1 MKIKINKEAFVN
13 GLQLVHGA
21 VGARPTLPVLSNV
34 LLQAKQKKLW
44 LTTTDLE
51 ISMRCSI
58 EAEIDKPG
66 ATTLPEKRL
75 LSIVR
80 ELPAETIDIEVT
92 DGHKAKINCGASY
105 FKIHGLADD
114 DFPPLPELSGG
125 NSYSVDRLA
134 LKDMLQKTA
143 YAASSDETRFVLNGN
158 LFSFKNEKLIVVAT
172 DGRRLALS
180 EQEVDFPK
188 EAEADLIVP
197 TKTIVELMKTL
208 NGEGPMKIHAV
219 KNQVAFEVD
228 DTLLVSKLIDGQY
241 PNFRQVIPTSSE
253 QRIVVEREMLLTVI
267 RRVALLIS
275 DKAFSVKLT
284 FAKNKLTV
292 SASAPEVGEAE
303 ESMPIK
309 FSGKEIAI
317 AFNPDYIMDPLK
329 NIENDEVYIELT
341 DETGPG
347 VIKCDGAFL
356 YVLMPVR
363 GN

>member
-1 MKIKINKEAFVN
+1 MKITVNKEAFVN

-51 ISMRCSI
+51 ISVRCSI

-80 ELPAETIDIEVT
+80 ELPVETINIDVT
-92 DGHKAKINCGASY
+92 EGHKAKITSGAAY
-105 FKIHGLADD
+105 FKIHGQADEE
-114 DFPPLPELSGG
+114 FPPLPELSGG
-125 NSYSVDRLA
+125 NSYTVDRLA
-134 LKDMLQKTA
+134 LKNMLQRTS
-143 YAASSDETRFVLNGN
+143 YAASTDETRFVLNGN
-158 LFSFKNEKLIVVAT
+158 LFSFKNEKLVVVAT
-172 DGRRLALS
+172 DGRRLALA

-188 EAEADLIVP
+188 EAEAELVVP
-197 TKTIVELMKTL
+197 SKTITELLKTL

-219 KNQVAFEVD
+219 KNQIAFEVD
-228 DTLLVSKLIDGQY
+228 DTLLVSKLIEGQY
-241 PNFRQVIPTSSE
+241 PNFRQVIPAHTE

-267 RRVALLIS
+267 RRVSLLIS

-292 SASAPEVGEAE
+292 SASAPEVGESE

-309 FSGKEIAI
+309 YSGKEISI
-317 AFNPDYIMDPLK
+317 AFNPDYVMDPLK
-329 NIENDEVYIELT
+329 NIENDEIYLELT

>member
-1 MKIKINKEAFVN
+1 MKITVNKEAFIN

-21 VGARPTLPVLSNV
+21 VSARPTLPVLSNV

-44 LTTTDLE
+44 LTATDLE
-51 ISMRCSI
+51 ISVRCSI
-58 EAEIDKPG
+58 EAEVDKPG

-75 LSIVR
+75 LSIIR
-80 ELPAETIDIEVT
+80 ELPADTVNIDVS
-92 DGHKAKINCGASY
+92 DGHKAKITSGASY

-114 DFPPLPELSGG
+114 DFPPLLELSGG
-125 NSYSVDRLA
+125 NSYSVDRIA
-134 LKDMLQKTA
+134 LKNMLQKTA
-143 YAASSDETRFVLNGN
+143 YAASTDETRFVLNGN
-158 LFSFKNEKLIVVAT
+158 LFSFRNEKLVVVAT

-188 EAEADLIVP
+188 EAEVDLIVP

-208 NGEGPMKIHAV
+208 TGEGLMKIHVV
-219 KNQVAFEVD
+219 KNQVAFEID
-228 DTLLVSKLIDGQY
+228 DTILISKLIEGQY
-241 PNFRQVIPTSSE
+241 PNFRQVIPASTE
-253 QRIVVEREMLLTVI
+253 LRIVVEREMLLTVV

-275 DKAFSVKLT
+275 DKAYSVKLT

-309 FSGKEIAI
+309 YNGDEIAI
-317 AFNPDYIMDPLK
+317 AFNPDYMMDPLK
-329 NIENDEVYIELT
+329 NIESDEVYIELT